1 MIGIVVAL
9 GLADHAPV
17 RVSIGQQD
25 RPIGIQARQ
34 LRHPVGARSLAKE
47 RPSGKRQHLD
57 RLGSQDAAL
66 RVDLSYT
73 VRASGDTRSDSF
85 VRSLP

>member
-1 MIGIVVAL
+1 VI
-9 GLADHAPV
+9 D
-17 RVSIGQQD
+17 
-25 RPIGIQARQ
+25 
-34 LRHPVGARSLAKE
+34 VGALAVSSE
-47 RPSGKRQHLD
+47 DST
-57 RLGSQDAAL
+57 L